1 MITQKILF
9 IILLFSQILLF
20 SSYYYI
26 IPKYNPTEFWGNI
39 SKNKWKYYLR
49 VAFIAYIL
57 NLLLY
62 LYFSFK
68 KNIDETTIFYVLL
81 TLLFYYGLQMYFL
94 PIVLTKN
101 KSYIRLL
108 LGICVFP
115 IFYLAFLAYNQ
126 SKKIK
131 NFNEKIFLYIAG
143 ILPFLHVLINDF
155 LKYGFEF

>member
-1 MITQKILF
+1 MITQNVLF
-9 IILLFSQILLF
+9 IILLFTQLLLF

-26 IPKYNPTEFWGNI
+26 IPKYNPNEFWGNI
-39 SKNKWKYYLR
+39 SENKWNYYLR

-108 LGICVFP
+108 LGICVIP
-115 IFYLAFLAYNQ
+115 IFYLALLAYNQ
-126 SKKIK
+126 SKKII
-131 NFNEKIFLYIAG
+131 NFNEKIFLYITG

>member
-26 IPKYNPTEFWGNI
+26 IPKYNPTKFWGNI
-39 SKNKWKYYLR
+39 SKNKWSYYLQ

-68 KNIDETTIFYVLL
+68 INIDETTIFYVLL
-81 TLLFYYGLQMYFL
+81 TLLFYY
-94 PIVLTKN
+94 
-101 KSYIRLL
+101 
-108 LGICVFP
+108 
-115 IFYLAFLAYNQ
+115 
-126 SKKIK
+126 
-131 NFNEKIFLYIAG
+131 
-143 ILPFLHVLINDF
+143 
-155 LKYGFEF
+155 

>member
-9 IILLFSQILLF
+9 IILLFTQILLF

-26 IPKYNPTEFWGNI
+26 IPKYNSNEFWGNI
-39 SKNKWKYYLR
+39 TQDKWNYYLR
-49 VAFIAYIL
+49 IAFIAYIL

-108 LGICVFP
+108 LGLCVIP
-115 IFYLAFLAYNQ
+115 IFYLAILAYNQ
-126 SKKIK
+126 SKKII
-131 NFNEKIFLYIAG
+131 NFNEKIFLYLTG

-155 LKYGFEF
+155 FKYAFEF